1 MFNRGEIRLIL
12 DGLDKVRQERK
23 AELLQDGET
32 NVMGCDE
39 YASIVRTRDKL
50 IELLERLAY

>member
-1 MFNRGEIRLIL
+1 MFNRSEIRLIL